1 MLEIRASHNQ
11 IGLSIEARETDKDQ
25 TWQLVQVS
33 KYRGRGSTSVRQYS
47 TCIDPLQDELDY
59 FAFLDKQ
66 GIQYRKVQANP

>member
-11 IGLSIEARETDKDQ
+11 IGLSIEARQDSGE
-25 TWQLVQVS
+25 WQLVQIS
-33 KYRGRGSTSVRQYS
+33 KYRERGSTSVRQYS

-66 GIQYRKVQANP
+66 GIQYRKVKP